1 MQDDFTIEMIEEAIL
16 EEFEEK
22 DYNIFEQQILD
33 LKLSSSD
40 FKKFLDR
47 IISSKSKA
55 LQEKF
60 IFALKS
66 GKQNLIEDAFRR
78 AKKRYK
84 ARMTLRFMTFEQNE
98 VGE

>member
-1 MQDDFTIEMIEEAIL
+1 MLEEAML

-22 DYNIFEQQILD
+22 DYNIFEQQILA
-33 LKLSSSD
+33 LNLSPSE
-40 FKKFLDR
+40 FKEYLDR
-47 IISSKSKA
+47 IILSKSKA
-55 LQEKF
+55 FQDKIAF
-60 IFALKS
+60 TLKS

>member
-1 MQDDFTIEMIEEAIL
+1 MLEEAIL

-33 LKLSSSD
+33 LKLSPSE
-40 FKKFLDR
+40 FKKYLDR
-47 IISSKSKA
+47 IILSKSKA
-55 LQEKF
+55 FQEK
-60 IFALKS
+60 IAFALKS
-66 GKQNLIEDAFRR
+66 GKQNLVEDAFRR

-84 ARMTLRFMTFEQNE
+84 TKMALRFVAFEQDE

>member
-1 MQDDFTIEMIEEAIL
+1 MLEEAIL

-33 LKLSSSD
+33 LKLSPSE
-40 FKKFLDR
+40 FKKYLDR
-47 IISSKSKA
+47 IILSKSKS
-55 LQEKF
+55 LQEKVT
-60 IFALKS
+60 FALKN
-66 GKQNLIEDAFRR
+66 GKQNLVEDAFRR